1 MFLAVKKYDA
11 IFVGGGLAS
20 GLAGLRLKRSRPELS
35 LLFLEAEA
43 KWGGNHTWSF
53 HQTDILPQ
61 DQVWMKSLI
70 SKEWHGHSV
79 RFPSFT
85 RGLSGSYF
93 SIRSD
98 QFDRVMKDELGAST
112 RLNTRVA
119 EVRKDGVVL
128 MDGSHLYAKVVLDAR
143 GAYAPN
149 REASGF
155 QKFVGWEVRLKSPHG
170 LRNPLLMDVSV
181 EQKDGFRFVYLLP
194 WSMDT
199 LLVEDT
205 RYSSSPEI
213 DRDEFDADITAYVQS
228 KGWEIAEVLRN
239 EEGCLAI
246 PLTEA
251 ELKREPN
258 EAGSGL
264 LRIGVRAGMYQ
275 PTTGYSLPYAVR
287 LANRLADIRTWETSV
302 LAEALVA
309 FEREQISFQR
319 FSLFLNRMLFWG
331 AEPATR
337 YLILQRFYGLSQ
349 ELIERF
355 YSGHTSVMDRAR
367 ILLGKPPIPVKKAW
381 ACLLDPS
388 REPHRLLGNRL
399 LSTLLPSEVRA

>member
-1 MFLAVKKYDA
+1 VKKYDA

-20 GLAGLRLKRSRPELS
+20 GLLGLRLKRSRPELS
-35 LLFLEAEA
+35 LLFLEASDR
-43 KWGGNHTWSF
+43 WGGNHTWSF

-61 DQVWMKSLI
+61 DQVWMKNLI
-70 SKEWHGHSV
+70 SKEWQGHSV

-98 QFDRVMKDELGAST
+98 QFDRVMKEELSSST
-112 RLNTRVA
+112 RLNTRVMEA
-119 EVRKDGVVL
+119 RKDGVVL
-128 MDGSHLYAKVVLDAR
+128 ADGSHLYAKVVLDAR
-143 GAYAPN
+143 GPYVAN
-149 REASGF
+149 RAASGF

-170 LRNPLLMDVSV
+170 LRNPLLMDVTV
-181 EQKDGFRFVYLLP
+181 EQKEGFRFVYLLP
-194 WSMDT
+194 WSNDT
-199 LLVEDT
+199 LLIEDT
-205 RYSSSPEI
+205 RYSSDPEI
-213 DRDEFDADITAYVQS
+213 DHEQFDSDIQAYVQS
-228 KGWEIAEVLRN
+228 NGWEIAEILRN
-239 EEGCLAI
+239 EEGSLAI

-258 EAGSGL
+258 ENGSGL

-302 LAEALVA
+302 LADALVC
-309 FEREQISFQR
+309 FEREQLSFQR

-331 AEPATR
+331 AEPEKR

-349 ELIERF
+349 RLIERF
-355 YSGHTSVMDRAR
+355 YAGHTTRMDRAR
-367 ILLGKPPIPVKKAW
+367 ILLGKPPIPVAKAW
-381 ACLLDPS
+381 ECLLDPS
-388 REPHRLLGNRL
+388 REPNRILGNRL